1 MTDPIVIDL
10 PAIPRIA
17 IDHIYQNFR
26 VALPAEAMSFVR
38 DTSRTQ
44 AAPQVQFQLTNRKLM
59 IDPIIPGVPVIH
71 YSGGGYGCWFDPT
84 DGDPGVVL
92 CCDGPVTG
100 FYDTGNPTVPG
111 AASGSHTLGSSV
123 FFPGGRVSS
132 PTQPTPPP
140 NAAGEFLV
148 GAADGSAAVT
158 LRRAGGPT
166 PDELGT
172 VVVAAAGP
180 DASLLLGGPTAA
192 DPVACANEVQAN
204 LAALN
209 AAIAAIA
216 TTGNPFADLA
226 VNAIKA
232 AVLAWANTLQ
242 PMGDLK
248 SRVEGPVP
256 LPP

>member
-1 MTDPIVIDL
+1 
-10 PAIPRIA
+10 
-17 IDHIYQNFR
+17 
-26 VALPAEAMSFVR
+26 
-38 DTSRTQ
+38 
-44 AAPQVQFQLTNRKLM
+44 
-59 IDPIIPGVPVIH
+59 
-71 YSGGGYGCWFDPT
+71 
-84 DGDPGVVL
+84 
-92 CCDGPVTG
+92 
-100 FYDTGNPTVPG
+100 
-111 AASGSHTLGSSV
+111 V

-140 NAAGEFLV
+140 NASGEFLV

-180 DASLLLGGPTAA
+180 DASLLLGGPNAA

-232 AVLAWANTLQ
+232 AVLGWANTLQ

>member
-1 MTDPIVIDL
+1 MSDSEIIDL
-10 PAIPRIA
+10 PDIPEIA
-17 IDHIYQNFR
+17 VKKIYQNFR
-26 VALPAEAMSFVR
+26 VALPAEVQSFVR

-59 IDPIIPGVPVIH
+59 IDPVIPGVPVIH

-132 PTQPTPPP
+132 PTQSTPPP

-172 VVVAAAGP
+172 VVVASAGP
-180 DASLLLGGPTAA
+180 DASLLLGGPNAA
-192 DPVACANEVQAN
+192 DPVACANEVLAN
-204 LAALN
+204 LQSLADAVAAWVPVPNDGGASLK
-209 AAIAAIA
+209 AIFA
-216 TTGNPFADLA
+216 TWFA
-226 VNAIKA
+226 
-232 AVLAWANTLQ
+232 TLQ